1 MNTEQIKKLEK
12 SIQSMNDKQSRLY
25 FIVQDTKGNA
35 KASLRYVYQMAMVL
49 KEGGYNPIILHENKE
64 YIGVGESKTDVKSTF
79 IELQDENIPFEKSAF
94 SAALKKSLQDAVN
107 KF

>member
-49 KEGGYNPIILHENKE
+49 KE
-64 YIGVGESKTDVKSTF
+64 
-79 IELQDENIPFEKSAF
+79 
-94 SAALKKSLQDAVN
+94 
-107 KF
+107 